1 MVEYRQLHHADE
13 LNEAVRLAD
22 RVFRDR
28 EQTSMGQAFPY
39 IFRPDFGQ
47 SFGAF
52 EEDKL
57 VSFIGLVPWFV
68 NIGGARLKV
77 YAIGAVCTDPAYRGK
92 GYAGT
97 MLDLIKDHIRQ
108 AGASLLLISGDR
120 SLYTRNHCYHF
131 GSFNRY
137 TFLPENAEAIA
148 ARSASE
154 GYTVREFASY
164 DWYTLHALA
173 ESRTVRYE
181 QSLTD
186 LAQLTHSQAVASNC
200 KLEHRTLIAEKDGK
214 PVAFAALAVPGRYE
228 TTAAPQVTEWAGD
241 AQAAAAIF
249 ADAVKRYALE
259 KLEVTVSWHEAELQ
273 QALPDTPFQAR
284 QNGGT
289 VFVSDAQTLLEQAAP
304 YWNGAVNAQRGDLRV
319 MKGEDGQY
327 TLHIGRDAIVL
338 TPQELVSVL
347 FDSTPNLA
355 VQPPAEVQERLAA
368 LFPIPFPY
376 TEGLN
381 FV

>member
-1 MVEYRQLHHADE
+1 MVEYRQLSHADD
-13 LNEAVRLAD
+13 LDEAVRLAD
-22 RVFRDR
+22 RVFRDH
-28 EQTSMGQAFPY
+28 EQTSMGQAFPF

-52 EEDKL
+52 EEGKL
-57 VSFIGLVPWFV
+57 VSFIGLVPWLV
-68 NIGGARLKV
+68 NIGGARLQA
-77 YAIGAVCTDPAYRGK
+77 YAIGAVCTDPDYRGK

-137 TFLPENAEAIA
+137 TLLPENAEAIA
-148 ARSASE
+148 ARSAVE
-154 GYTVREFASY
+154 GYTVREFASR
-164 DWYTLHALA
+164 DWYALHALA

-186 LAQLTHSQAVASNC
+186 LAQLIHSQAVASNC
-200 KLEHRTLIAEKDGK
+200 KHELRTLIAEQGGK
-214 PVAFAALAVPGRYE
+214 LAAFAVVTVPGRYG
-228 TTAAPQVTEWAGD
+228 TSAAPQAPEWAGE
-241 AQAAAAIF
+241 AKAVAAIF

-259 KLEVTVSWHEAELQ
+259 KLEASVSWHETELR
-273 QALPDTPFQAR
+273 QALPDAPSQAR
-284 QNGGT
+284 RNGGT
-289 VFVSDAQTLLEQAAP
+289 VFISDPQALLEQAAP
-304 YWNGAVNAQRGDLRV
+304 YWNGAVDVQSGELRV
-319 MKGEDGQY
+319 TKSEEGRY
-327 TLHIGRDAIVL
+327 TLHLGRDEIVL

-347 FDSTPNLA
+347 FDPAPTLT
-355 VQPPAEVQERLAA
+355 VQPPADVQERLAA
-368 LFPIPFPY
+368 LFPLPFPY

-381 FV
+381 FI